1 MEKVTESPSSVVSR
15 CLVQI
20 NRPANGCAV
29 GKTGCPIIYAWPHPA
44 ELGGCVRIHVQ
55 QIKRYETRTAQPSV
69 EALIKLAKTLGVSTD
84 ALLFDPAERGPSD
97 DLRLQFEA
105 LSQFSAE
112 EKKVAR
118 AVIEGLILK
127 HAAQRFANSE
137 AS

>member
-1 MEKVTESPSSVVSR
+1 MKFSERLLTLRKAKGYTQQSLADAS
-15 CLVQI
+15 
-20 NRPANGCAV
+20 G
-29 GKTGCPIIYAWPHPA
+29 
-44 ELGGCVRIHVQ
+44 IHVQ

-105 LSQFSAE
+105 LSQFSTE
-112 EKKVAR
+112 EKKIAK

-127 HAAQRFANSE
+127 HHAQRFAPQE
-137 AS
+137 IPA

>member
-1 MEKVTESPSSVVSR
+1 MATQLPLTLTVKFSELL
-15 CLVQI
+15 LVLRKAKGYTQQSL
-20 NRPANGCAV
+20 ADASG
-29 GKTGCPIIYAWPHPA
+29 
-44 ELGGCVRIHVQ
+44 IHVQ

-137 AS
+137 AG

>member
-1 MEKVTESPSSVVSR
+1 MATSLPLALTVKFSERLLALRK
-15 CLVQI
+15 
-20 NRPANGCAV
+20 
-29 GKTGCPIIYAWPHPA
+29 GKGYTQQSLADASG
-44 ELGGCVRIHVQ
+44 IHVQ

>member
-1 MEKVTESPSSVVSR
+1 MATQLPLALTVKFSERLLILRK
-15 CLVQI
+15 
-20 NRPANGCAV
+20 
-29 GKTGCPIIYAWPHPA
+29 GKGYTQQSLADASG
-44 ELGGCVRIHVQ
+44 IHVQ

-84 ALLFDPAERGPSD
+84 ELLFDPTERGPSD

-127 HAAQRFANSE
+127 HAAQRFANIE
-137 AS
+137 DAR